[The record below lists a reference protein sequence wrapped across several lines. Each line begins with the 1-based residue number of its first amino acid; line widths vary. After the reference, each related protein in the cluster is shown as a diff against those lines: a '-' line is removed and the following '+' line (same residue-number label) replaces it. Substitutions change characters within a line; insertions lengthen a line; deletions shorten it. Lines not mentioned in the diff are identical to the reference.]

1 MLNSDQERQ
10 RAAEHI
16 KSFDESAVIR
26 TQGASDISDGTSSV
40 GGASKSQLHKTCQV
54 PQVHT
59 AQVYLVNH
67 EHEVH
72 QVYHVY
78 WANLVLRVY
87 HCTR

>member
-10 RAAEHI
+10 RAAQHI

-40 GGASKSQLHKTCQV
+40 GGASKSQLHKTSQV

-59 AQVYLVNH
+59 AGPSGVSCVLGELGASGVPLYQVNQ
-67 EHEVH
+67 VH
-72 QVYHVY
+72 LPSH
-78 WANLVLRVY
+78 
-87 HCTR
+87 